1 MKIKPSDK
9 YGGRL
14 RAGADTMTRTHYGSH
29 VIDAVPG
36 RCAQCDNNN
45 ENNVYDVIIWIHH
58 VKSLVTMTTMTEK
71 QAGILNCET
80 CDHERFGRENPDP
93 DIYV

>member
-1 MKIKPSDK
+1 MAAAS
-9 YGGRL
+9 
-14 RAGADTMTRTHYGSH
+14 
-29 VIDAVPG
+29 
-36 RCAQCDNNN
+36 AQAQTQWPVKWRKSRDRRSARQVRVQRDNNN
-45 ENNVYDVIIWIHH
+45 ENVYDVIIWIHH
-58 VKSLVTMTTMTEK
+58 VKSLVTITTMTEK